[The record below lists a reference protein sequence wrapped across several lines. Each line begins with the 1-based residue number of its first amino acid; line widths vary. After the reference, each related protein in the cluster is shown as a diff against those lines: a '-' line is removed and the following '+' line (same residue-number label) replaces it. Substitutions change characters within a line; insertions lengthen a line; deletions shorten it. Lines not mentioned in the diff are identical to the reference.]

1 MVNFLNAGALG
12 GGFRH
17 YSGLVPA
24 NLGSGDG
31 NHASVRTYH
40 VPASNAAAIF
50 RGDIVAFA
58 SSAIGVQGAADLPFN
73 ITAPSNSV
81 VVGGGG
87 GSGLGNPAMAPNV
100 TRWVPG
106 DVAATTIIA
115 GVVVGF
121 GPITLYMAKNGFQY
135 IPVSTEA
142 WVSVETDPDVE
153 MYCTVPTVPGTA
165 FALNLNSGADL
176 KPNAG
181 QQSARYGISGV
192 SLDPA
197 FALTATLP
205 LRVLSTGRLIGDD
218 PTAAGFVAK
227 VTFNKSRH
235 FRGSAAFV
243 ATRMAEGQ
251 DASNQ
256 QQIPPPNDPNAIPSP
271 QSQPQPE
278 PVPVFPSS

>member
-31 NHASVRTYH
+31 GHASVRIYH

-50 RGDIVAFA
+50 RGDIVVMA
-58 SSAIGVQGAADLPFN
+58 SAAIGVQGAADLPFN
-73 ITAPSNSV
+73 ITAPSASV
-81 VVGGGG
+81 VIGGAG
-87 GSGLGNPAMAPNV
+87 GSGLGNQSMAPNV

-106 DVAATTIIA
+106 DTATTSIIA

-135 IPVSTEA
+135 IPASTEA

-153 MYCTVPTVPGTA
+153 MYATVPTVPGTA
-165 FALNLNSGADL
+165 FNLNLNSGADL
-176 KPNAG
+176 KANAG
-181 QQSARYGISGV
+181 FQSARYGVSGV

-205 LRVLSTGRLIGDD
+205 LRVLSTGRVIGND

-243 ATRMAEGQ
+243 ATLFKEGEP
-251 DASNQ
+251 APEQ
-256 QQIPPPNDPNAIPSP
+256 QQIPPPSPAPSP
-271 QSQPQPE
+271 APDPAATPQPN
-278 PVPVFPSS
+278 PFPQP